1 MGASNPHTICAA
13 PLRRAGPSILAPG
26 VPHGRC
32 AQSAKSK
39 EQRAK
44 SKEQRAKS
52 KEQRA
57 KSKEQRA
64 KSKEQRANKEQ
75 TKNTALCRLLMI
87 AHALSDRVAIRR
99 GVADRFA

>member
-1 MGASNPHTICAA
+1 MGASNPHAICAA
-13 PLRRAGPSILAPG
+13 PLRRASPSILAPG
-26 VPHGRC
+26 VPPWPLC
-32 AQSAKSK
+32 AERK

-64 KSKEQRANKEQ
+64 KSKQRANKEHRAVQ
-75 TKNTALCRLLMI
+75 IVDDCA
-87 AHALSDRVAIRR
+87 RVI
-99 GVADRFA
+99 